1 MFIKFKVFVTNCN
14 GFLENEIIIEGKIC
28 KKVRSL
34 DLISKVLTM
43 CTGQEVYNLS
53 SLNGI
58 PLKRFS

>member
-34 DLISKVLTM
+34 DLILTM